1 MLLASVQSIEDM
13 CYCQRFICAQIHC
26 MGHSKELSELVDPV
40 AMPRLD
46 PDTEA
51 QKGMLDRF

>member
-1 MLLASVQSIEDM
+1 
-13 CYCQRFICAQIHC
+13 